1 MTSPLIVNEAGEG
14 PTLIFLHGWTMD
26 GGLFAGQLQRLS
38 DRFHCLAPDLPGHG
52 HARDRAA
59 NLDNAAA
66 LVDEIIAARDLR
78 DVTLI
83 GWSMGAAAAW
93 RYISLFGTGRLSRL
107 MTVDMSP
114 KIVNGPGW
122 DLGLIGQYADSIA
135 TGTARFRADWTG
147 SAPAIAAGMFAT
159 REGPAAFDARRAEA
173 KIRDNDPH
181 AMNSMWASLV
191 GMDERATIPL
201 VDIPY
206 LVSYGTKSRVYP
218 ASCADWLTEA
228 APVAYKHGFANSG
241 HSPHLEEP
249 DAFAAAVAGF
259 VLETGT

>member
-1 MTSPLIVNEAGEG
+1 MTLSMITNEAGEG

-26 GGLFAGQLQRLS
+26 GALFAGQLQRLS

-52 HARDRAA
+52 HARGRAA
-59 NLDNAAA
+59 NLNTAAA
-66 LVDEIIAARDLR
+66 LVNELITARDLS

-83 GWSMGAAAAW
+83 GWSMGAATAW

-114 KIVNGPGW
+114 KIVNGPNW
-122 DLGLIGQYADSIA
+122 DLGLIGQDADSIA

-147 SAPAIAAGMFAT
+147 SAAAIAAGMFAT
-159 REGPAAFDARRAEA
+159 REGPAAFDARKAEA
-173 KIRDNDPH
+173 KIRDNDPR
-181 AMNSMWASLV
+181 AMNSMWASLA

-206 LVSYGTKSRVYP
+206 LVSYGAKSRVYP
-218 ASCADWLTEA
+218 SNCADWLAKTAPA
-228 APVAYKHGFANSG
+228 AQKHKFSNSG

-249 DAFAAAVAGF
+249 DAFAATVAEF
-259 VLETGT
+259 ALETVS